1 MSHGSIKRRDMVRL
15 TAGAALAA
23 SAAAVPFATGAVGA
37 DDTPTTADGGHP
49 DHAADGDHT
58 ETYQG
63 RTIRVAAGGAVFIDG
78 RPLHL
83 MKFAD
88 DAYLSSLCHY
98 EMAPTPL
105 HAARRAV
112 EELRGARLLPTAHG
126 AHVMDAT
133 TPA

>member
-1 MSHGSIKRRDMVRL
+1 MSIKRRYMVKL

-37 DDTPTTADGGHP
+37 DGADGTPSGRATS
-49 DHAADGDHT
+49 AAGDGEYT

-63 RTIRVAAGGAVFIDG
+63 RTIRVAAAAAGGGVFIDG

-98 EMAPTPL
+98 EMAPSPL

-112 EELRGARLLPTAHG
+112 EELRGARLLPNAHG

-133 TPA
+133 TTA